1 MCDCRHNQE
10 VEGFYH
16 SRKQAGLLPS
26 TAPQAA
32 LAVILQM
39 TKWRLGEVVVL
50 PKIAQSVSD
59 RSETRTFIMCLL
71 VQLPAECRLRNLQST
86 TLIGWGCGDWEPVAL
101 RWSLRNPLTSHCSH
115 GYLTQHPPFQSS

>member
-1 MCDCRHNQE
+1 MCNCCHNQE

-16 SRKQAGLLPS
+16 SLKQAGLLPS
-26 TAPQAA
+26 TASQAA

-71 VQLPAECRLRNLQST
+71 VQLPAECR
-86 TLIGWGCGDWEPVAL
+86 
-101 RWSLRNPLTSHCSH
+101 
-115 GYLTQHPPFQSS
+115 F